1 MRMILQDFFLLDAA
15 EGSEEIISFI
25 ELVVLSVVVL
35 IFPSKAG
42 VGVENG

>member
-1 MRMILQDFFLLDAA
+1 MILQDFCLFDTDL
-15 EGSEEIISFI
+15 GSEEIRSFI
-25 ELVVLSVVVL
+25 KLVVLSVVVL